1 MAAAAET
8 EAHAPGAAVAA
19 ARPAPQPSDAAAPLA
34 IAAAEREPLIE
45 DIAALAGAL
54 QDPRARAPYEE
65 LAAAVTAGE
74 VPPAL
79 CGRLERALEL
89 SLATGRARR
98 LHGPQHEAALQRLFF
113 QTPAGTA
120 QRIAAAAACRA
131 LAALVGQRI
140 DGVTVTAQA
149 PGVVRLRLDTDR
161 CQLTLEMSRDGVD
174 VTALGVE
181 I

>member
-1 MAAAAET
+1 MAAAIET
-8 EAHAPGAAVAA
+8 ETHDAPEAAAALAVEAAV
-19 ARPAPQPSDAAAPLA
+19 
-34 IAAAEREPLIE
+34 REPLLE
-45 DIAALAGAL
+45 EIAALAGAL
-54 QDPRARAPYEE
+54 QDPRARATYEE
-65 LAAAVTAGE
+65 LAAAVSAGE

-98 LHGPQHEAALQRLFF
+98 LHGPQHEAALRRLFF

-120 QRIAAAAACRA
+120 QRSAAAAATRA
-131 LAALVGQRI
+131 LAALAGQRL
-140 DGVTVTAQA
+140 DGVAVTAQA
-149 PGVVRLRLDTDR
+149 PGVVRLRLDTDC

-174 VTALGVE
+174 VAALGVE

>member
-8 EAHAPGAAVAA
+8 EAHDAPG
-19 ARPAPQPSDAAAPLA
+19 AAAPLA
-34 IAAAEREPLIE
+34 IAAAERELLLE
-45 DIAALAGAL
+45 EIAALAAAL
-54 QDPRARAPYEE
+54 QDPRARATYEE

-120 QRIAAAAACRA
+120 QRSAAAAATRA

-140 DGVTVTAQA
+140 DGVAVTAQA